1 MKFELRNANFSWPK
15 WQAVIMTFFA
25 PWLLMNFH
33 FGKQFLYHIFH
44 VAKKVEVTNILDSIS
59 GYSLNNFFQ
68 REKHVPSRH
77 FHKTDMFNST
87 HFCICNIKWSKVFTI
102 IFFPKKQT
110 QPKLPLFAALSELIV
125 VTLKSIFQCKKATF
139 AH

>member
-1 MKFELRNANFSWPK
+1 MKFELGNANFSWPK
-15 WQAVIMTFFA
+15 WQAVMMTFFA

-44 VAKKVEVTNILDSIS
+44 VAKKVEVTNILDNIS
-59 GYSLNNFFQ
+59 GYSLINFFQ
-68 REKHVPSRH
+68 QENHVTSRH
-77 FHKTDMFNST
+77 FDKTDMFNST
-87 HFCICNIKWSKVFTI
+87 HFCICSIKWSKVFTI

-125 VTLKSIFQCKKATF
+125 VILKSIFQCKKATF

>member
-1 MKFELRNANFSWPK
+1 MASCNNDFLCTLVINELSL
-15 WQAVIMTFFA
+15 WQTV
-25 PWLLMNFH
+25 LLSH
-33 FGKQFLYHIFH
+33 FH